1 MTMRILGFEEITLPA
16 GERLIWQGRP
26 GAKALALRVFH
37 VRLVIA
43 YFALLF
49 AAGLAGGALER
60 LPWRD
65 SLTSASRVAIPLAIV
80 LVLLGGLAFLYSRT
94 TRYSLT
100 NRRLLVQFGAVLPM
114 TLNIPLKQ
122 VASAGVRKYPDGSG
136 DLPLTIISD
145 QRLAFLLLWPHVR
158 PWRLTQVEPMLRC
171 VPDASRVADLL
182 AQALRAASPQAA
194 EPVAAVMP
202 AAQPQEPTEE
212 LTQAIATA
220 A

>member
-1 MTMRILGFEEITLPA
+1 
-16 GERLIWQGRP
+16 
-26 GAKALALRVFH
+26 LALRVFH
-37 VRLVIA
+37 IRLVVA

-49 AAGLAGGALER
+49 AARLAVGAFEQQ
-60 LPWRD
+60 PWRD
-65 SLTSASRVAIPLAIV
+65 ALASASRVAIPLAIV
-80 LVLLGGLAFLYSRT
+80 LALLVGLAFLYSRT

-114 TLNIPLKQ
+114 TLNIPFGQ
-122 VASAGVRKYPDGSG
+122 VASAGVKKYADGSG
-136 DLPLTIISD
+136 DLPLMVASE

-158 PWRLTQVEPMLRC
+158 PWRLTRVEPMLRC

-182 AQALRAASPQAA
+182 GQALRAASSQGP
-194 EPVAAVMP
+194 EPVVAAMP
-202 AAQPQEPTEE
+202 APRPQE

>member
-1 MTMRILGFEEITLPA
+1 MTARLLGFDEIVLPA
-16 GERLIWQGRP
+16 GERLIWQDRP

-37 VRLVIA
+37 IRLVVG

-49 AAGLAGGALER
+49 AARLGFGAFEQQ
-60 LPWRD
+60 PWRD
-65 SLTSASRVAIPLAIV
+65 ALAAASRVAIPLAIV
-80 LVLLGGLAFLYSRT
+80 LTLLGGLALLYSRT

-114 TLNIPLKQ
+114 TLNIPFGQ
-122 VASAGVRKYPDGSG
+122 VASAGVKKYADGSG
-136 DLPLTIISD
+136 DLPLTVNSE

-182 AQALRAASPQAA
+182 AQALRAASSQGP
-194 EPVAAVMP
+194 EPAVAAMP
-202 AAQPQEPTEE
+202 APRPQQPTA
-212 LTQAIATA
+212 AIATA

>member
-1 MTMRILGFEEITLPA
+1 MTARIFGFDEIVLPA

-37 VRLVIA
+37 IRLVVA

-49 AAGLAGGALER
+49 AARLAVGAFEQQ
-60 LPWRD
+60 PWRD
-65 SLTSASRVAIPLAIV
+65 ALASASHVAIPLAIV
-80 LVLLGGLAFLYSRT
+80 LALLVGLAFLYSRT

-114 TLNIPLKQ
+114 TLNIPFGQ
-122 VASAGVRKYPDGSG
+122 VASAGIKKYADGSG
-136 DLPLTIISD
+136 DLPLMVTSD

-158 PWRLTQVEPMLRC
+158 PWRLTKVEPMLRS

-182 AQALRAASPQAA
+182 AQALRAASSQGP
-194 EPVAAVMP
+194 ESVAAAMP
-202 AAQPQEPTEE
+202 APRPQEPTEE